1 LDLPYINDNSF
12 GNFSIINKD
21 EVFLCGDYVEEEAV
35 SNTFTYNFQTK
46 EMKERAD
53 MNYPRYMHALANN

>member
-1 LDLPYINDNSF
+1 M
-12 GNFSIINKD
+12 
-21 EVFLCGDYVEEEAV
+21 EEEAV